1 MYIVVVICYLYVLCC
16 GYCMLWLFAMWAFV
30 LCGYYSGAG
39 VGLEVINSVVWW
51 VVCALL
57 M

>member
-1 MYIVVVICYLYVLCC
+1 MYIVVVICYLDVLCC

>member
-1 MYIVVVICYLYVLCC
+1 MFCVVVIVCC
-16 GYCMLWLFAMWAFV
+16 GCLRCGRLFCV
-30 LCGYYSGAG
+30 VYYSGAG